1 MSDSSHRLFRS
12 GFGEDLVAVRLIDE
26 VDIVWMTAD
35 VASNELAQRRRFC
48 ALSPHVIEGGL
59 GERTADAPTFVAVL
73 DLGVDEDHLSG
84 GQAVEGEAGQLAVDA
99 RLVSAGVGVVAD
111 GDLMPLGHHGALLGV
126 GLIALHVIGPRGQR
140 RPRTNTLDR
149 SAATSS
155 GPTAVKIAS
164 PAPARASTPRTCA
177 TGASASVSISRPTRK
192 QATPTRP
199 AHGGRTASGPRVVCR
214 TGAPGCGSRWPA
226 RLSRNSSARLGART
240 TRPSSTEMTT
250 AHRVALSAAASRR
263 VRPGSR

>member
-126 GLIALHVIGPRGQR
+126 GLIA
-140 RPRTNTLDR
+140 
-149 SAATSS
+149 
-155 GPTAVKIAS
+155 VKIAS